1 MYLNFKKYFNK
12 DFNKDFIIVNKKII
26 TYSDFYKKSFQLKV
40 YLKKQGL
47 QKGSKILVKVDNCIE
62 YLYLYLACILGGFI
76 ICPVNPSLSIKIFKK
91 IKKNL
96 SPDYEIDNIKQI
108 QFSTNCKIK
117 YKNILLDNNFLIIH
131 TSGTTGDSKGILFN
145 VKSIFLSS
153 KNFSKLSDI
162 NKNSKV
168 LHHLP
173 MYYMSGI
180 LNSFFSPF
188 FSKSKIVLLPKTSSR
203 SILNFWEDCL
213 KYNVNYINLTPSM
226 CVSLHLIFKGNKKI
240 LKKIGYIK
248 NVIVIG
254 STLSEEVKSKFY
266 KKFKIRLRQCYGITE
281 CGGPITVEKK
291 NSKLVNSSGI
301 CGSTTRIKIIENI
314 DGLKT
319 INVKNDFSMKGY
331 YSFNKL
337 SYGAFENGYFDTND
351 VGIFENK
358 NLFVYGRVKE
368 IIKKNSEL
376 VFPNLLDN
384 FFLSNNQI
392 LETKTIGIYDK
403 NSLEKIVSFISLSN
417 TLIAKKV
424 LNRILTDV
432 RFQIIN
438 ELGNIYNPDKII
450 LLDSIPKTENNKID
464 YLTLK
469 NLAITK
475 ESL

>member
-1 MYLNFKKYFNK
+1 
-12 DFNKDFIIVNKKII
+12 
-26 TYSDFYKKSFQLKV
+26 
-40 YLKKQGL
+40 
-47 QKGSKILVKVDNCIE
+47 
-62 YLYLYLACILGGFI
+62 
-76 ICPVNPSLSIKIFKK
+76 
-91 IKKNL
+91 
-96 SPDYEIDNIKQI
+96 
-108 QFSTNCKIK
+108 
-117 YKNILLDNNFLIIH
+117 
-131 TSGTTGDSKGILFN
+131 
-145 VKSIFLSS
+145 
-153 KNFSKLSDI
+153 
-162 NKNSKV
+162 
-168 LHHLP
+168 
-173 MYYMSGI
+173 MSGI

-226 CVSLHLIFKGNKKI
+226 CVSLHLIFKGNKKN

-417 TLIAKKV
+417 TLIANVSKTCPGTTSSV
-424 LNRILTDV
+424 AGLVVGVTNPSPST
-432 RFQIIN
+432 IISSASK
-438 ELGNIYNPDKII
+438 PDAEVYAK
-450 LLDSIPKTENNKID
+450 SPPV
-464 YLTLK
+464 
-469 NLAITK
+469 K
-475 ESL
+475 EVS